1 MAITLALWSIKL
13 TPGKPE
19 IIEAHSDRTVT
30 NIAIGDDSEAPSKS
44 SRSTVKLTY
53 PNLAYDEDDDD
64 DSEENITTVLC
75 SLSVG
80 KVEQVVTDIVL
91 NEGSSYKF
99 ETTGENT
106 IYVSGHIIDQRP
118 FDSDSDSSIGDEEE
132 AFDLR
137 DVSSDVEI
145 EPEEYESDASRFEE
159 VHDDATEKSLKRPR
173 QSTDMDID
181 SSKLS
186 KAEKKKAK
194 KQKGEDGKPVV
205 VEADAPADKS
215 DKPSKKDKKEK
226 SETTGKTLA
235 EKELPG
241 GLKIK
246 DSKVGTG
253 PQAKK
258 GNTVQMRYIGKLTNG
273 KVFDSNTKGK
283 PFSFRLGAGEV
294 IKGMFLY
301 VVRVQCLNSRTGWD
315 QGLVGMQAGGER
327 VLTIPPAL
335 GYGKKGVSGI
345 PGNATLI
352 FECKLVNIK

>member
-1 MAITLALWSIKL
+1 MTITLALWSIKL

-19 IIEAHSDRTVT
+19 IIEGHNDRTVT

-44 SRSTVKLTY
+44 GRSTVKLTY
-53 PNLAYDEDDDD
+53 PNVTYDEDEDD
-64 DSEENITTVLC
+64 DSEEETITTVLC

-80 KVEQVVTDIVL
+80 KVEQVVTNIVL
-91 NEGSSYKF
+91 NEGGLYKF
-99 ETTGENT
+99 ETTAGT
-106 IYVSGHIIDQRP
+106 SSIQRN
-118 FDSDSDSSIGDEEE
+118 FDSDSEGSMSDDEE

-145 EPEEYESDASRFEE
+145 EPEEFDSDASRFEE
-159 VHDDATEKSLKRPR
+159 VHDDDDDDDDAAAEKSLKRPR
-173 QSTDMDID
+173 ESTDMDIE

-194 KQKGEDGKPVV
+194 KQKGEDGKAVPA
-205 VEADAPADKS
+205 EAGAPTDKS

-226 SETTGKTLA
+226 AETTGKMPA
-235 EKELPG
+235 EKELSG

-246 DSKVGTG
+246 DSKIGTG

-258 GNTVQMRYIGKLTNG
+258 GNTIQMRYIGKLTSG
-273 KVFDSNTKGK
+273 KIFDSNTKGK

-294 IKGMFLY
+294 IKG
-301 VVRVQCLNSRTGWD
+301 WD
-315 QGLVGMQAGGER
+315 QGLIGMQAGGER

-335 GYGKKGVSGI
+335 AYGKKGVSGI

-352 FECKLVNIK
+352 FECKLINIK

>member
-1 MAITLALWSIKL
+1 MTITLALWSIKL

-19 IIEAHSDRTVT
+19 ILEGHNDRTVT
-30 NIAIGDDSEAPSKS
+30 NIAIGDDSEAPNKS
-44 SRSTVKLTY
+44 GRSTVKLTY
-53 PNLAYDEDDDD
+53 PNIAYDEDEDDN
-64 DSEENITTVLC
+64 SEEETITTVLC

-80 KVEQVVTDIVL
+80 KVEQVVTNIVL
-91 NEGSSYKF
+91 NEGGLYKL

-106 IYVSGHIIDQRP
+106 IYVSGHIIDQQN
-118 FDSDSDSSIGDEEE
+118 FDSDSEGSMSDDEG
-132 AFDLR
+132 AYDLR

-145 EPEEYESDASRFEE
+145 EPEEFDSDASRFEE
-159 VHDDATEKSLKRPR
+159 VHDDAAEKSLKRPR
-173 QSTDMDID
+173 ESTDVDVD
-181 SSKLS
+181 SPKLS

-194 KQKGEDGKPVV
+194 KQKGEDGKPVQ
-205 VEADAPADKS
+205 VEADAPTDKS
-215 DKPSKKDKKEK
+215 DKPTKKDKKEK
-226 SETTGKTLA
+226 AESTGKTSV

-258 GNTVQMRYIGKLTNG
+258 GGTVQMRYIGKLTSG
-273 KVFDSNTKGK
+273 KIFDSNTKGK

-294 IKGMFLY
+294 IKG
-301 VVRVQCLNSRTGWD
+301 WD
-315 QGLVGMQAGGER
+315 QGLIGMQAGGER

-335 GYGKKGVSGI
+335 AYGKKGVSGI

-352 FECKLVNIK
+352 FECKLINIK